1 MGPAC
6 APTASIGIG
15 WRINSRADRF
25 DLTVDLGRGL
35 RLRSPV
41 LVGSGSCGCGS
52 AGQQVDRAVLG
63 AIVSKGTSLRSCED
77 NAPNRIAETTSG
89 MLNAIG
95 LQNPGVAHV
104 ASVCAP
110 VWASWNLPMIVNV
123 AGDAIDEYVA
133 VARRLE
139 GVPGVAGL
147 ELNISCPNVAN
158 GLQFGVD
165 PDLAAELT
173 SAVRAVTRLPLIVK
187 LTPNLTDIVAIARA
201 VEDAGADAVS
211 AINTYVGMAIDVRR
225 RRPVLSRG
233 SGGVSGPAIKPLAL
247 HAVWQV
253 VEAVHIPVIGVGGIT
268 TPGDALEFLLA
279 GAAAVQ
285 LGTVNYVR
293 PQAVR
298 EIHDGIVADL
308 EKHDLR
314 SLSALPIR
322 SASVLARA

>member
-1 MGPAC
+1 MTDPV
-6 APTASIGIG
+6 
-15 WRINSRADRF
+15 

-41 LVGSGSCGCGS
+41 LVASGTFGYGFD
-52 AGQQVDRAVLG
+52 APEVDRTALG
-63 AIVSKGTSLRSCED
+63 AIVTKGTTLRPREG
-77 NAPNRIAETTSG
+77 NAPNRIAETPSG

-95 LQNPGVAHV
+95 LQNPGVDHV
-104 ASVCAP
+104 ARVYAP
-110 VWASWNLPMIVNV
+110 VWASWDVPVIVNV
-123 AGDAIDEYVA
+123 AGDSVEEYVA
-133 VARRLE
+133 VARRLDDL
-139 GVPGVAGL
+139 PGVAGL

-165 PDLAAELT
+165 PGLAGELT
-173 SAVRAVTRLPLIVK
+173 QAVRAATELPLLVK
-187 LTPNLTDIVAIARA
+187 LTPNVTDIVAVARA

-211 AINTYVGMAIDVRR
+211 AINTFVGMAIDVRR
-225 RRPVLSRG
+225 RRPVLSRE

-253 VEAVHIPVIGVGGIT
+253 ASAVRIPVIGIGGIM

-293 PQAVR
+293 PRAAR
-298 EIHDGIVADL
+298 EVHDGIVGYLREHSFRGL
-308 EKHDLR
+308 E
-314 SLSALPIR
+314 AMPIR
-322 SASVLARA
+322 SAGVLTHV

>member
-1 MGPAC
+1 MAEP
-6 APTASIGIG
+6 I
-15 WRINSRADRF
+15 

-41 LVGSGSCGCGS
+41 LVASGTFGYGFD
-52 AGQQVDRAVLG
+52 APQVHRGILG
-63 AIVSKGTSLRSCED
+63 AIVTKGTTLRPREG
-77 NAPNRIAETTSG
+77 NAPNRIAETPSG

-95 LQNPGVAHV
+95 LQNPGVDHV
-104 ASVCAP
+104 VRVYAP
-110 VWASWNLPMIVNV
+110 LWASWDLPIIVNV
-123 AGDAIDEYVA
+123 AGDSVDEYVA

-139 GVPGVAGL
+139 GVSGIAGL

-173 SAVRAVTRLPLIVK
+173 SAVRAVTQLPLLVK
-187 LTPNLTDIVAIARA
+187 LTPNVTDIVAVARA

-225 RRPVLSRG
+225 RRPVLSRD
-233 SGGVSGPAIKPLAL
+233 SGGLSGPAIKPLAL

-253 VEAVHIPVIGVGGIT
+253 AAAVRIPVVGIGGIT
-268 TPGDALEFLLA
+268 TAADALEFLLG

-293 PQAVR
+293 PQAAR
-298 EIHDGIVADL
+298 EVHDGIADYL
-308 EKHDLR
+308 REHEFRDLR
-314 SLSALPIR
+314 ALPIR
-322 SASVLARA
+322 SASVLTHA

>member
-1 MGPAC
+1 MSSMAKPL
-6 APTASIGIG
+6 
-15 WRINSRADRF
+15 
-25 DLTVDLGRGL
+25 DLRVDLGRGL

-41 LVGSGSCGCGS
+41 LGASGTLGDGFD
-52 AGQQVDRAVLG
+52 APQVDRAGLG
-63 AIVSKGTSLRSCED
+63 AIVTKGTTLRPRD
-77 NAPNRIAETTSG
+77 GNAPNRIAETPSG

-95 LQNPGVAHV
+95 LQNPGVDHV
-104 ASVCAP
+104 ARVYAP
-110 VWASWNLPMIVNV
+110 VWASWDLPVIVNV
-123 AGDAIDEYVA
+123 AGDSLDEYVA

-139 GVPGVAGL
+139 GVLGVAGL

-187 LTPNLTDIVAIARA
+187 LTPNVTDIVTVARA

-225 RRPVLSRG
+225 RRPVISRA
-233 SGGVSGPAIKPLAL
+233 SGGLSGPAIKPLAL

-253 VEAVHIPVIGVGGIT
+253 AAELHIPVIGVGGIM

-293 PQAVR
+293 PQAAA
-298 EIHDGIVADL
+298 EIRGGIAAYLVQ
-308 EKHDLR
+308 HDLPDMR
-314 SLSALPIR
+314 GLPIR
-322 SASVLARA
+322 PASVLTHV

>member
-1 MGPAC
+1 MAE
-6 APTASIGIG
+6 SL
-15 WRINSRADRF
+15 

-41 LVGSGSCGCGS
+41 MVASGTFGYGFD
-52 AGQQVDRAVLG
+52 APQVDRAALG
-63 AIVSKGTSLRSCED
+63 AIVTKGTTLRAREG
-77 NAPNRIAETTSG
+77 NVPNRIAETPSG

-95 LQNPGVAHV
+95 LQNPGVDHV
-104 ASVCAP
+104 ARVYAP
-110 VWASWNLPMIVNV
+110 AWASWDVPVIVNV

-139 GVPGVAGL
+139 GVLGIAGL

-165 PDLAAELT
+165 PGLAAELT
-173 SAVRAVTRLPLIVK
+173 SAVRAVTRLPLMVK
-187 LTPNLTDIVAIARA
+187 MTPNVTDIVAIARA

-211 AINTYVGMAIDVRR
+211 AINTHVGMAIDVRR

-233 SGGVSGPAIKPLAL
+233 SGGLSGPAIKPLAL

-253 VEAVHIPVIGVGGIT
+253 AASVRIPVIGIGGIMT
-268 TPGDALEFLLA
+268 AGDALEFLLA

-285 LGTVNYVR
+285 LGTVNYIR
-293 PQAVR
+293 PQATLEVQ
-298 EIHDGIVADL
+298 DGIADYL
-308 EKHDLR
+308 QENGFHDLR
-314 SLSALPIR
+314 ALPIR
-322 SASVLARA
+322 STSVLTHA